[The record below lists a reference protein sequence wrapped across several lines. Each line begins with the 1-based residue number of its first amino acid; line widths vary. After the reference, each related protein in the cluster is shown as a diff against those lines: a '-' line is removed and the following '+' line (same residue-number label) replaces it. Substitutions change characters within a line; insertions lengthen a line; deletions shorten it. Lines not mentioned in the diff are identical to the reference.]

1 MSQPRILDP
10 LPEPFE
16 VIDPVWI
23 VMADGCRLAARLWLP
38 KSAAATPVP
47 AILEYIPYRRRDATV
62 IGDWPRH
69 GYFAGH
75 GYACLRVDMRG
86 SGDSDGVLLDEYLP
100 QEQNDAIEVIAWI
113 ARQPWCSGQVGMM
126 GISWGGFNALQMA
139 ARRPPALKAIVTV
152 CSTDDRYA
160 DDCHYMGGALLL
172 NSLSWGSVMLAN
184 NARPPDPQIVGERWR
199 DMWMQRLN
207 GSPTFLAAWLQHQ
220 LRDDYWKQGSV
231 CEDYGAIE
239 AATYAIGGWADAYT
253 NAVPRLVAN
262 LKAPVKGL
270 IGPWAHDY
278 PHTARPGPQ
287 IGFLQECLR
296 WWDQWLKGRDMR
308 VMTPT
313 LRCWLQDSVPP
324 RSDYDIRPGRWVGEP
339 VTQGRM
345 LYLGDGRLVSE
356 QPTGSLAFTHR
367 SPMATGITWG
377 EWCPYGFHGELPSDQ
392 RPDDGRSL
400 CFDSAPLA
408 QPTDLLGAPF
418 LSLQLAIDRPCGLI
432 VARLCDVAP
441 DGASR
446 LMSYGALNLTHREGN
461 DRVVPMVP
469 GEQTLVQFP
478 LNVMGERVAAG
489 HRLRLALSTSY
500 WPMVWPSSEL
510 VTLTVF
516 TSNASMLLLPERTVR
531 ANDDA
536 LANFP
541 LAEMATPLA
550 VTRSRPGR
558 RDREIHENPSTGETV
573 FTIHRDRGAYR
584 LHDIDLAIDAGAV
597 ERFSI
602 TEGDP
607 LSAKGDIAWRYRLT
621 RGGWDVRTES
631 RTVLTASKDTFH
643 LRAQLDAFEGDRR
656 VFAKNWSLDIPRNG
670 V

>member
-1 MSQPRILDP
+1 VSQPRIVDP

-16 VIDPVWI
+16 VVDPVWI
-23 VMADGCRLAARLWLP
+23 AMADGCRLAARLWLP

-47 AILEYIPYRRRDATV
+47 AILEYIPYRRRDATA

-69 GYFAGH
+69 SYVAGH

-86 SGDSDGVLLDEYLP
+86 SGDSDGVLLDEYLE
-100 QEQNDAIEVIAWI
+100 QEQDDALEVIAWI

-126 GISWGGFNALQMA
+126 GISWGGFNALQVA
-139 ARRPPALKAIVTV
+139 ARRPPALKAIITV

-184 NARPPDPQIVGERWR
+184 NARPPDPQIVGARWR
-199 DMWMQRLN
+199 DMWVQRLD
-207 GSPTFLAAWLQHQ
+207 GSPPFLAAWLQHQ
-220 LRDDYWKQGSV
+220 LRDDYWKHGSV

-296 WWDQWLKGRDMR
+296 WWDQWLKGQDTR
-308 VMTPT
+308 VMTTT

-324 RSDYDIRPGRWVGEP
+324 QSDYDSRPGRWVGEP
-339 VTQGRM
+339 VTHGRVM
-345 LYLGDGRLVSE
+345 YLRDSHLVNE
-356 QPTGSLAFTHR
+356 PPTEPLACIHR
-367 SPMATGITWG
+367 SPLVAGITWG
-377 EWCPYGFHGELPSDQ
+377 EWCPYGFRGELPSDQ

-400 CFDSAPLA
+400 CFDSVPLA
-408 QPTDLLGAPF
+408 APVDLLGAPI
-418 LSLQLAIDRPCGLI
+418 LSLELAIDRPCGLI
-432 VARLCDVAP
+432 IARLCDVAP

-446 LMSYGALNLTHREGN
+446 LISYGILNLTHRDGH
-461 DRVVPMVP
+461 DRIVPMVP
-469 GEQTLVQFP
+469 GERTLAQFSM
-478 LNVMGERVAAG
+478 NVMGERIAAG

-500 WPMVWPSSEL
+500 WPMVWPSPEP

-516 TSNASMLLLPERTVR
+516 ASSASLLAIPERPPGPH
-531 ANDDA
+531 DDA
-536 LANFP
+536 LADFP
-541 LAEMATPLA
+541 PAEMAAPLG
-550 VTRSRPGR
+550 VTRTRSAR
-558 RDREIHENPSTGETV
+558 RDREIHENPTTGETV

-584 LHDIDLAIDAGAV
+584 LHDIDLTVDAGAV

-607 LSAKGDIAWRYRLT
+607 LSAKGDIAWHYSLT
-621 RGGWDVRTES
+621 RGDWDVRTES
-631 RTVLTASKDTFH
+631 RTVLTASKDIFL
-643 LRAQLDAFEGDRR
+643 LRAMLDAFEGDRR
-656 VFAKNWSLDIPRNG
+656 VFAKNWSFDIPRNG